1 MKLLLVT
8 GLCLLLFFVSI
19 IESGQ
24 LNKREKSE
32 ECLAL
37 IAANSLCFRAVHEE
51 DAELL
56 CKMQEDCLEFME
68 PYITLCAGNETTI
81 MEKQRIV
88 NELLQQCDDAK
99 ELENGAMITGAGVV
113 IPTLLVA
120 MAAAL
125 N

>member
-1 MKLLLVT
+1 MKLLLIS
-8 GLCLLLFFVSI
+8 GLCLLLFFTSI

-37 IAANSLCFRAVHEE
+37 MAANPERVPCYDAVAENDAQKFCRTREYCQKFLGRYFQICFS
-51 DAELL
+51 
-56 CKMQEDCLEFME
+56 
-68 PYITLCAGNETTI
+68 NETYKA
-81 MEKQRIV
+81 EKQRKMNV
-88 NELLQQCDDAK
+88 LQEKCD